1 MASGEALVLRLP
13 DNNDKYR
20 ERSGSQSS
28 QNYYSN
34 HQRYPLANRKQS
46 ISQFDQGSSPFR
58 SQPHSPE
65 RNRKQSVSRYDPG
78 NGPFGS
84 QPHSPEQ
91 QRRPL
96 GPLTEGFQTQT
107 PKSQRPALPPFVL
120 PFPEP
125 PASGVSEALYKQ
137 AAPDQMRP
145 LNAMSGN
152 TPKKTAGRAEII
164 SNKKENSPA
173 KSKNTTPINTPK
185 KVPQSGENIQKGKKG
200 KKNSKKNKLVAVV
213 LLSDEC

>member
-1 MASGEALVLRLP
+1 MASGEALVVRLP
-13 DNNDKYR
+13 DNNDRYR

-46 ISQFDQGSSPFR
+46 ISQFDQG
-58 SQPHSPE
+58 
-65 RNRKQSVSRYDPG
+65 

-96 GPLTEGFQTQT
+96 GPLTEGFQTQP